1 MKRIISMVMGLLM
14 LAISA
19 SGCSLS
25 ESGKKEKD
33 LIVVGFSQV
42 GSESDWRAAN
52 TRSITL
58 ALSEE
63 NGYELLFENAKQ
75 NQENQFMAVRNFI
88 LQGVDMI
95 VAAPVSEVG
104 WDNVLH
110 EAKNAGIPV
119 IIVDREVAVGDD
131 SLYAGRVGSDFLAEG
146 RTAVEWLE
154 NELADR
160 GRGKEEINILHIKG
174 AAGSTAQLQRTMA
187 LEEGVAANQNW
198 NIVSQL
204 NGEFTE
210 AKGYEVVRDYIK
222 YNKDID
228 VIYSENDNMT
238 FGAMRALDEAGI
250 TYGEKGQVIIISFDA
265 VREALEYCLE
275 GKINLCVEC
284 NPLHGE
290 IVDAIIK
297 QYKNGERIPKLTYV
311 KESCFTRDTLS
322 IDIINE
328 REY

>member
-1 MKRIISMVMGLLM
+1 MKRIVSVILCAALILLC
-14 LAISA
+14 AVGCTF
-19 SGCSLS
+19 SG
-25 ESGKKEKD
+25 SGKEEKEY
-33 LIVVGFSQV
+33 IVVGFSQV

-52 TRSITL
+52 TASIKA

-63 NGYELLFENAKQ
+63 KGYELLFENAKQ

-95 VAAPVSEVG
+95 VIAPVSETG

-110 EAKNAGIPV
+110 EAKSAGIPV
-119 IIVDREVAVGDD
+119 IIVDREVAVDD
-131 SLYAGRVGSDFLAEG
+131 ESLYLSRVGSDFLEEG
-146 RTAVEWLE
+146 KVAVKWLE
-154 NELADR
+154 TELADR
-160 GRGKEEINILHIKG
+160 KNKSEQVNILHIKG
-174 AAGSTAQLQRTMA
+174 AEGSTAQIMRTQA
-187 LEEGVAANQNW
+187 IEEGAAKHSNW
-198 NIVSQL
+198 NIVAQL

-210 AKGYEVVRDYIK
+210 AKGYEVVRDYVAR
-222 YNKDID
+222 NKNID

-250 TYGEKGQVIIISFDA
+250 TYGKDGDVIIISFDA
-265 VREALEYCLE
+265 VREALQYCLS

-290 IVDAIIK
+290 ILDTLIR
-297 QYKNGERIPKLTYV
+297 QYRSGEEIPKHTYV
-311 KESCFTRDTLS
+311 DETYFTADMLTPE
-322 IDIINE
+322 IIGS